1 MRPREVN
8 QAEYEKGKGI
18 SNSLIKNLK
27 AKGVK
32 LYWNCLS
39 EMYIPTSL
47 WEQTRTLKYQIFE
60 AMDAASLNE
69 LMAEAFLGEEED
81 PNQRVVT
88 TSEIN
93 LQLHNYEATE
103 SGLTDRTR
111 QTNVASIS
119 TAKITVNASPYILS
133 DMKHL
138 FERCQT
144 HYLLR
149 DLKQYRPH
157 RKPITDVPKHLEKR
171 LPLRKKR
178 KLIVR
183 DWFFFVVWFVRL
195 RRIVKGMVQKDNT

>member
-8 QAEYEKGKGI
+8 QADYEKGKGI

-69 LMAEAFLGEEED
+69 LMAEAFLAEDQD

-88 TSEIN
+88 TSEVS
-93 LQLHNYEATE
+93 L
-103 SGLTDRTR
+103 
-111 QTNVASIS
+111 
-119 TAKITVNASPYILS
+119 
-133 DMKHL
+133 
-138 FERCQT
+138 
-144 HYLLR
+144 
-149 DLKQYRPH
+149 
-157 RKPITDVPKHLEKR
+157 
-171 LPLRKKR
+171 
-178 KLIVR
+178 
-183 DWFFFVVWFVRL
+183 
-195 RRIVKGMVQKDNT
+195 